1 MFKKIEKLSE
11 AIDRNV
17 RDALFEDIGY
27 GDKAEAI
34 IPSRRIDAE
43 VTCHTNQAVLSGQFW
58 FDKCFNFIDKSVVI
72 EWVKKDGSLVRKG
85 DKVCNIT
92 GQASSVLAGERSALN
107 FLQVLSSTS
116 TRTWEYLNVLKESGN
131 QTCLIVDTRKTIP
144 GLRLAQKYAVRLGGG
159 SNQRFGL
166 WDSLLIKENHLFA
179 LGGLKNLAK
188 IKLTNEIRDNT
199 EPFQI
204 EVETIEEY
212 RLAMNLGFKHIL
224 LDNFSTI
231 EVAEA
236 VDNKVD
242 GVILESSGGIKLDNL
257 LEYILTGVDRISVGD
272 LTKNIR
278 SVDFSLRL
286 IDYKI
291 A

>member
-1 MFKKIEKLSE
+1 MFITSICNL
-11 AIDRNV
+11 N
-17 RDALFEDIGY
+17 
-27 GDKAEAI
+27 
-34 IPSRRIDAE
+34 
-43 VTCHTNQAVLSGQFW
+43 W

-188 IKLTNEIRDNT
+188 IKLTNELRDNT

-257 LEYILTGVDRISVGD
+257 LE
-272 LTKNIR
+272 
-278 SVDFSLRL
+278 
-286 IDYKI
+286 
-291 A
+291 